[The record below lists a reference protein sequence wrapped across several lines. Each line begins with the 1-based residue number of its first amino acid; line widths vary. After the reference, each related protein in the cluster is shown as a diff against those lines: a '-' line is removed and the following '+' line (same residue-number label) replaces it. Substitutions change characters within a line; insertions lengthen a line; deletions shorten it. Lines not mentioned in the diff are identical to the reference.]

1 MALERVVKQEQSK
14 ILSKV
19 DGTKKKKRDETDFL
33 KEAFDLAPSIT
44 WEELPEVQVPKLVV
58 EISGTEGSGKTHAAC
73 TFPKP
78 AMLDTEGKGW
88 VIMKKFGHTK
98 WAKASNFEDVISFVK
113 AVINDP
119 EIETAIFD
127 SSKDIVDMA
136 ERYALEQLGKE
147 TLFSQ
152 TGGQVLYTHVYQKMD
167 WIITSLRRAGKNV
180 VFTSRMKEE
189 YKNNSRT
196 GRMIRDGYKK
206 SPYQVD
212 ILIEL
217 RSEIE
222 WNGDI
227 QPLMTDVARVTKN
240 GFVKKSE
247 KKPYIRDACYDTIIA
262 EIFDTVP
269 DQAAYIEEFK
279 KSL

>member
-1 MALERVVKQEQSK
+1 MAIEKVVKKNESDLLK
-14 ILSKV
+14 KV
-19 DGTKKKKRDETDFL
+19 DGTARKKRDESDFL
-33 KEAFDLAPSIT
+33 DKVYGLAPQVE
-44 WEELPEVQVPKLVV
+44 WEELPELQVPKMVV
-58 EISGTEGSGKTHAAC
+58 EICGAEGSGKTHAAC

-78 AMLDTEGKGW
+78 ALLDTEGKAW
-88 VIMKKFGHTK
+88 VIMKKFGHAK
-98 WAKASNFEDVISFVK
+98 WAKANNFEDVISFVK
-113 AVINDP
+113 TVVNDP

-127 SSKDIVDMA
+127 SSRDVVDMA

-167 WIITSLRRAGKNV
+167 WLITTLRRAGKNV

-212 ILIEL
+212 VVIEL

-222 WNGDI
+222 WGGEI
-227 QPLMTDVARVTKN
+227 YPLMTDVARVTKN
-240 GFVKKSE
+240 GYVKKSQ
-247 KKPYIRDACYDTIIA
+247 KKPYIKDACYDTIVKD
-262 EIFDTVP
+262 IFETVP
-269 DQAAYIEEFK
+269 DQTAYIEEFK